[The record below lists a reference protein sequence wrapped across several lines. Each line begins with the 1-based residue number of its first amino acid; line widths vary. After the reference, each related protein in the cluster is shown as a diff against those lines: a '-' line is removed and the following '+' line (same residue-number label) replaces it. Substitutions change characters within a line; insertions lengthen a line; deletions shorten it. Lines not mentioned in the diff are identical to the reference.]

1 MKIPAMLLTLPF
13 MLLLGSCTSDCKCE
27 DASPSTLDPLVPPI
41 TEGAWAK
48 PSMGMDWNWQL
59 QGTLDTTIE
68 AEVYDVDLEYTDAAM
83 IQSLKQRGRFVVC
96 YFSAGSWENF
106 RDDAKDIPEEQLGDE
121 LDGWP
126 EERWW
131 NIQSVD
137 VQELIRKRLDLAQA
151 KGCDGVEPDN
161 VDAYQNDN
169 GLGLDS
175 LDQLSFNRW
184 LANEA
189 HLRGLAVGLKND
201 LGHIPELVDYFDFA
215 VNEQCYEYEECDT
228 YEPFIAKQ
236 KPVFNAEYRQVW
248 VTNEEARDALCNSAR
263 LDQLQTLILPLE
275 LDGSF
280 RFSCQE

>member
-1 MKIPAMLLTLPF
+1 MKIPAILLFLPS
-13 MLLLGSCTSDCKCE
+13 LWLLGSCASDCKCE
-27 DASPSTLDPLVPPI
+27 DGSPSTLDPLAPPI
-41 TEGAWAK
+41 TDGSWWK
-48 PSMGMDWNWQL
+48 PDLSTSWNWQL
-59 QGTLDTTIE
+59 QGTLDTTIQ
-68 AEVYDVDLEYTDAAM
+68 ADVYDVDLEYTEPNMIDAL
-83 IQSLKQRGRFVVC
+83 QQRGTKVVC

-106 RDDAKDIPEEQLGDE
+106 REDAKFIAEEQLGDE

-131 NIQSVD
+131 NIQSLE
-137 VQELIRKRLDLAQA
+137 VQELIRKRLDLAQE

-215 VNEQCYEYEECDT
+215 VNEQCYEYEECDA
-228 YEPFIAKQ
+228 YQPFITKQ